1 MTRSDFCLKRCS
13 SQFEIPWTVHLHHR
27 QSQNNARCLVA
38 AHSIGRIG
46 NFTRPSHA
54 AYLMAPNPNDP
65 APMRNSILKGRIMR
79 AAQQPR
85 PPPQTLGKK
94 GRKEGIGGRE
104 SHAVV
109 VHIPSVRAIC
119 THRPQAT
126 PTAASTKPARAR
138 RGQGRKKLA
147 RAPRTHTQ
155 THAVRPP
162 SAAHGRVLVR
172 RYSHMDS
179 VVSCTAALMFF
190 SSCAF
195 IPEDGHVFP
204 YTYGRVAEDVTSVPV
219 APARYLFS

>member
-46 NFTRPSHA
+46 NFTRPSHG

-65 APMRNSILKGRIMR
+65 APLRNSILKGRIMR

-104 SHAVV
+104 RVTRWWCTSRAFGQYAHIVHKRHPRRHPRNLLERAVAKAGRNW
-109 VHIPSVRAIC
+109 RARLEH
-119 THRPQAT
+119 THRHTPFAHRPQLT
-126 PTAASTKPARAR
+126 
-138 RGQGRKKLA
+138 G
-147 RAPRTHTQ
+147 
-155 THAVRPP
+155 
-162 SAAHGRVLVR
+162 
-172 RYSHMDS
+172 
-179 VVSCTAALMFF
+179 
-190 SSCAF
+190 
-195 IPEDGHVFP
+195 GH
-204 YTYGRVAEDVTSVPV
+204 
-219 APARYLFS
+219 